1 MAEATQ
7 PSPEPHN
14 AAEGEGSPTPYRSP
28 VLDAVHGAVQATG
41 ADAGVAAHYG
51 DPLREQRALARG
63 QAVVDQSHLGVLT
76 VDGPDRLTWL
86 TTLSS
91 QVLTSLAPGHSA
103 ETLFLSIQ
111 GRVEFAPHVLDD
123 GTRTWL
129 IAEGTEVQALK
140 DWLESM
146 RFALRVEVTDRS
158 ADVAVIAASH
168 LPEHVHTASARL
180 SAVHMGLPATETQA
194 AVTLVWTDPW
204 PGVVHGG
211 WAYGVTDGHPGA
223 GRPWYQALVAR
234 SELAGLLTGPAADG
248 LQLAG
253 SWAAEAL
260 RIEAWR
266 PRLGV
271 DTDDRSVPHELDWLR
286 TAVHLEKG
294 CYKGQETVARVHN
307 LGHPP
312 RRLTFLDLDG
322 SEHTVPP
329 TGSEVLL
336 GERVVGRVT
345 AAQMHHEAGPVALAV
360 LKRTV
365 DPGADLTVRALPSGS
380 ERDALD
386 GIEDNTE
393 LEQWAAAQTVIV
405 PPEAGQTVQREKG
418 FLRGPR

>member
-7 PSPEPHN
+7 P
-14 AAEGEGSPTPYRSP
+14 SP

-41 ADAGVAAHYG
+41 VDAGVAAHYG

-76 VDGPDRLTWL
+76 VEGPDRLTWL

-91 QVLTSLAPGHSA
+91 QVLTDVAPGQSA
-103 ETLFLSIQ
+103 ETLFLSVQ
-111 GRVEFAPHVLDD
+111 GRIEFAPHVLDD

-129 IAEGTEVQALK
+129 IVEAHEAQPLK
-140 DWLESM
+140 DWLDRM
-146 RFALRVEVTDRS
+146 RFALRVEIEDRS
-158 ADVAVIAASH
+158 ADVAVIGTCDMPEHLITAAS
-168 LPEHVHTASARL
+168 RL
-180 SAVHMGLPATETQA
+180 SAVESGLPEAQTNA
-194 AVTLVWTDPW
+194 AISLVWNDPW

-211 WAYGVTDGHPGA
+211 WAYGLTEGHPAA
-223 GRPWYQALVAR
+223 GWAWHQALVAR
-234 SELAGLLTGPAADG
+234 KDLVEVLTGPGADG

-271 DTDDRSVPHELDWLR
+271 ETDDRSVPHELDWLR

-336 GERVVGRVT
+336 GDRVVGKVT
-345 AAQMHHEAGPVALAV
+345 AAQLHHEAGPVALAV

-365 DPGADLTVRALPSGS
+365 DPTADLTVRTVASKPGQLAEDQS
-380 ERDALD
+380 AD
-386 GIEDNTE
+386 GGE
-393 LEQWAAAQTVIV
+393 LEQWAAAQTVVV
-405 PPEAGQTVQREKG
+405 PPQAGQTVHREKG